1 MEEKKI
7 GYSIHAKGEMKKAV
21 ECPFGTYFLDIV
33 RKLYWF
39 KPNAK
44 FPHPEDAEKLSTIVA
59 AILSA
64 RGGKTAEIV
73 GAIIEHCAR
82 LDDKDVKET
91 DNPEIVNYE
100 FYIQG
105 EVFAYVEEP
114 TLGTLYG
121 NDDKEVFYFDAKH
134 KGFMGPILQ
143 KKFREGIEKDLK
155 SDDAEKRAA
164 AVAVIEIFDNW
175 VELDEEDIVK

>member
-21 ECPFGTYFLDIV
+21 ECPFGTYFVDLA

-39 KPNAK
+39 KPNEK
-44 FPHPEDAEKLSTIVA
+44 FPHPEDCEQLSTAVA
-59 AILSA
+59 AVLSIKGA
-64 RGGKTAEIV
+64 KPAEIV
-73 GAIIEHCAR
+73 TTIIEHCVR
-82 LDDKDVKET
+82 INDKDIKET
-91 DNPEIVNYE
+91 DDPSKVEYE
-100 FYIQG
+100 FYLQG

-121 NDDKEVFYFDAKH
+121 NDEKELFYFDPKH
-134 KGFMGPILQ
+134 KGFMGPILK
-143 KKFREGIEKDLK
+143 KKFREGVEKDIK
-155 SDDAEKRAA
+155 SDDADKRAA
-164 AVAVIEIFDNW
+164 AIAVIEIFDNW